1 MNLAMGAQGFRPL
14 PLAAARVVDRNP
26 DGQQAQPLL
35 VGQSCHQSRGLGL
48 GHSYYIH
55 TTCFMPEV
63 TSGRH
68 SVLATQHIC
77 DTYKLYYNIDVDS
90 HLQLSEG
97 SRVEEN
103 QICLN
108 SN

>member
-1 MNLAMGAQGFRPL
+1 MGVVAMGGVATTSGQWPRMNLATGAQGFRPL

-68 SVLATQHIC
+68 LVLATPFATAIAN
-77 DTYKLYYNIDVDS
+77 L
-90 HLQLSEG
+90 
-97 SRVEEN
+97 
-103 QICLN
+103 
-108 SN
+108 